1 MLKKWIV
8 KCFVLDVDIYKCKH
22 KNCKTVKRIF
32 KYININVKFK
42 KLKSIANVWIFRF
55 FVLPL

>member
-22 KNCKTVKRIF
+22 KTVKQLSG
-32 KYININVKFK
+32 YLNI
-42 KLKSIANVWIFRF
+42 
-55 FVLPL
+55 